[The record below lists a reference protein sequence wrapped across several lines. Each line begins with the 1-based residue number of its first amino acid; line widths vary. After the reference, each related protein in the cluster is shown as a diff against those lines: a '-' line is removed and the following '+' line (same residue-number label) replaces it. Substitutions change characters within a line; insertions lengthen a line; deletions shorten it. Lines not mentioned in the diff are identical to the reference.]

1 MNTELTNRQ
10 QEIIEVSL
18 KLIAENGIQ
27 GFTIK
32 NLAQKMGFT
41 EAAVYRHYE
50 NKVQIF
56 VAILDFFKHN
66 FESFFTNQIQS
77 KSTALNKIEQLFLN
91 HFKIFTQN
99 PSIVAVIF
107 SEEVFRSEV
116 ILLQKFTEI
125 MNANSEI
132 LIKMIKEGQENKE
145 IRDDIL
151 PTNLAIM
158 VMGSLRLY
166 VKQWQMSNY
175 SFDLN
180 IKGLEIISSVKL
192 LLKINN

>member
-56 VAILDFFKHN
+56 VAILDFFKQN

>member
-56 VAILDFFKHN
+56 VAILDFFKQN

-180 IKGLEIISSVKL
+180 IKGLEIISSIKL
-192 LLKINN
+192 LIKIN